1 MSFEDALRSIIQEE
15 LAALKREI
23 LTELRR
29 TQTAAV
35 TPTAAYLTTEEAAE
49 IARVT
54 PATIREWVHVGA
66 LRERRSGQ
74 RLLISASELHAYLAG
89 ELLPDEDLVVEREL
103 QRLGLG

>member
-29 TQTAAV
+29 TQAAA

>member
-1 MSFEDALRSIIQEE
+1 MSIEESLRSIIQEE
-15 LAALKREI
+15 LASLKRDI
-23 LTELRR
+23 LIELRR
-29 TQTAAV
+29 SQTAA
-35 TPTAAYLTTEEAAE
+35 PTAMYLTTEEAAE

-54 PATIREWVHVGA
+54 PATIREWIHVGA

-74 RLLISASELHAYLAG
+74 KLLISASELHAYLAG